1 MKRQKIRKGLL
12 IISLLLFPITIWY
25 FSPYMIIQGAL
36 EHVISGSAVV
46 FIILAIVSMFFG
58 RVFCGYICP
67 MGGLQECAMLV
78 NDKTRKRDWRYSIK
92 YIIWIVWIAGVLVS
106 YFFGKGNYQI
116 NVFYMTDHGISV
128 SNIYSYI
135 TYYAILILFLIPSI
149 CFGKRFACLYFCWIA
164 PFMVIGEKIG
174 RTLHLPQL
182 HIRVN
187 DNQCISC
194 NKCSKS
200 CPMSINVMEKVEFG
214 EINDAECIQCGTCV
228 DVCPKHV
235 LSYDMTKVAKKKN
248 GK

>member
-1 MKRQKIRKGLL
+1 MKRQRIRKGLL
-12 IISLLLFPITIWY
+12 IVSLLLFPITIWY
-25 FSPYMIIQGAL
+25 FSPYVIIQGAL
-36 EHVISGSAVV
+36 EHIISGSAVV
-46 FIILAIVSMFFG
+46 FIILAIASMFFG
-58 RVFCGYICP
+58 RVFCGYLCP

-78 NDKTRKRDWRYSIK
+78 NDKARKRDWRYSIK

-106 YFFGKGNYQI
+106 YLLGKGNYQI

-128 SNIYSYI
+128 SNIFSYI

-164 PFMVIGEKIG
+164 PFMVIGGKIG
-174 RTLHLPQL
+174 RILHLPQL

-200 CPMSINVMEKVEFG
+200 CPMSINVMEKVEAG

-235 LSYDMTKVAKKKN
+235 LSYKMTKVAKKKN